1 MVIFDCGL
9 RGMALNLEESN
20 VGVVIFGDDR
30 EILEGGTVKR
40 TGSIVDVPVGPECL
54 GRVLDGLGV
63 PIDGAGPLTTKVRVE
78 DHKLIRGGFA
88 AGTGRYSCC
97 SLVDTSGRALLHG
110 LMSLSHTMNME
121 ARTLAETGHAPLLH
135 RPWS

>member
-1 MVIFDCGL
+1 MYDVWQMVVFDCGL

-63 PIDGAGPLTTKVRVE
+63 PIDGAGPLTTKVMVMHMMDFDISTVYGKRQGACIVSSICAPSARV
-78 DHKLIRGGFA
+78 FSTA
-88 AGTGRYSCC
+88 MCC
-97 SLVDTSGRALLHG
+97 VA
-110 LMSLSHTMNME
+110 
-121 ARTLAETGHAPLLH
+121 
-135 RPWS
+135 

>member
-63 PIDGAGPLTTKVRVE
+63 PIDGAGPLTTKVRYT
-78 DHKLIRGGFA
+78 RNN
-88 AGTGRYSCC
+88 TYNR
-97 SLVDTSGRALLHG
+97 
-110 LMSLSHTMNME
+110 
-121 ARTLAETGHAPLLH
+121 RTLFIRAHTPFCPATSNQELRINYPTTSSP
-135 RPWS
+135 

>member
-1 MVIFDCGL
+1 MVVFDCGL

-63 PIDGAGPLTTKVRVE
+63 PIDGAGPLATKVRC
-78 DHKLIRGGFA
+78 IRSEVLDGHRFFCWVVHGRSGGNA
-88 AGTGRYSCC
+88 LGSLAGFGR
-97 SLVDTSGRALLHG
+97 
-110 LMSLSHTMNME
+110 
-121 ARTLAETGHAPLLH
+121 GH
-135 RPWS
+135 RMFSTCRQF

>member
-1 MVIFDCGL
+1 MVVFDCGL

-63 PIDGAGPLTTKVRVE
+63 PIDGAGPLDTEVIIKRKTLYSR
-78 DHKLIRGGFA
+78 IRGKNCWNKM
-88 AGTGRYSCC
+88 TSCGAIF
-97 SLVDTSGRALLHG
+97 LG
-110 LMSLSHTMNME
+110 L
-121 ARTLAETGHAPLLH
+121 RTPVSASQIIPLEGDDVT
-135 RPWS
+135 P